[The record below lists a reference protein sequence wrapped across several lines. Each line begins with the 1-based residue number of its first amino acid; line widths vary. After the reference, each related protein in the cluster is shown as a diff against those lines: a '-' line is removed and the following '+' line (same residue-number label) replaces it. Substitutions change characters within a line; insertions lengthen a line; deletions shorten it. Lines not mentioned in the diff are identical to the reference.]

1 MKLPLINAQNEK
13 HASERLAPF
22 YQSELIPAEKKA
34 YLTALEKSQGP
45 YMAIEGQD
53 GHIQYM
59 LDAASQIATLGLG
72 FNPSVFMGV
81 AHFLE
86 AWTNNPQTKT
96 FKQVH
101 RALVKFLKR
110 KTCWE
115 NIFLTYVNSGA
126 EANETA
132 LGYAY
137 KERGNKW
144 ANKVLAFE
152 GSFHGRMMVTL
163 SSTWNKSKR
172 EPFEWPEFL
181 TEYCPFPEL
190 PGDEIHQPIP
200 DGWRKFWDNASKKNF
215 TVPAKW
221 LKDPVLKREV
231 ECLKEVRTKLCTG
244 NIFALITETMQC
256 EGGDRYSSD
265 RFHTALILMCRSFNV
280 KVIHDEVQTGF
291 HLGREFFWHQALQ
304 MKDLDGSPLNPDYVT
319 CAKKAQV
326 GMVLS
331 HKRMDKT
338 VDQFQVASVIRGYLH
353 GVALDQMQE
362 RILSIEEDT
371 RARLDKLIKK
381 YAPHLTRPRVMG
393 LAFAVETP
401 SAEICNKF
409 IAERFK
415 HGLLYYPAGDR
426 TLRFRLNTAFT
437 SSDLD
442 FLFHELDVLC
452 DKIFNNK
459 EAPVPA
465 DVETK
470 ERGNNNLYDWH
481 RLLLDLKW
489 DNFNKQAVSQEDS
502 WKRIANLF
510 KESTGHDLV
519 AVNSDNFETYRARIE
534 NLQTQTY
541 EPARQ
546 TPIEKFE
553 KVAADPFGLA
563 LAVEQDNNLVA
574 IVFASPLKRH
584 PLDRGLR
591 IDPFFEDEKSIYVID
606 TTVADGHQGEGL
618 GRFMKYAL
626 TAWAKALDFNR
637 IQGRNRDRMA
647 ASMLSINL
655 SLGAYEL
662 NYLKEDYPD
671 FERYRDVVYYSC
683 PLKWQKPA
691 LSLASAIDS
700 LVGHTSLDKKW
711 MHEHLAT
718 INNKICLSNFV
729 SYSFMQDVE
738 KIFQLMPSDLRHG
751 YTCSGQS
758 EAVDKAA
765 KSLWYVSDKYTNRM
779 LTFKSHYFGK
789 GSFLARSLSDHTDP
803 YFKVDHL
810 ETPEAA
816 NHEQILEQIEELTNK
831 NKYLA
836 IWLEPLPQ
844 KTMEPVPYKFLLELR
859 RICREKN
866 INLVYNETAAQAYRF
881 NGKNYFASNDPAI
894 TPDASIVFLGGQA
907 AMTFVRRD
915 RFVEKPLMM
924 ISTWDGDEFSFATYV
939 RGMEKLVREHDGYIK
954 MGREFETKLRKMLDN
969 HIGLQL
975 NLSGPRGWI
984 TGTLPHSLRR
994 LFKEEGERHIVC
1006 ATYEAMAE
1014 FVKEWN
1020 WEGQP

>member
-1 MKLPLINAQNEK
+1 MKLPLINAQDEA
-13 HASERLAPF
+13 HAAKRLAPF
-22 YQSELIPAEKKA
+22 YEAELIPAEKKA
-34 YLTALEKSQGP
+34 YLTELEKSEGP
-45 YMAIEGQD
+45 YMAIEGSD
-53 GHIQYM
+53 GQTHYM
-59 LDAASQIATLGLG
+59 MDAASQIATLGLG

-86 AWTNNPQTKT
+86 SWTNNPNTKT

-110 KTCWE
+110 KTKWE
-115 NIFLTYVNSGA
+115 NLFLTYVNSGA

-200 DGWRKFWDNASKKNF
+200 EGWRKFWDNASKKNF

-221 LKDPVLKREV
+221 LKDPVLKSEV
-231 ECLKEVRTKLCTG
+231 EALKEVRTKLCTG
-244 NIFALITETMQC
+244 NIFAVITETMQC

-280 KVIHDEVQTGF
+280 KVVHDEVQTGF
-291 HLGREFFWHQALQ
+291 HLGREFFWHHALK
-304 MKDLDGSPLNPDYVT
+304 MKDLDGSQLNPDYVT

-331 HKRMDKT
+331 HKKMDK
-338 VDQFQVASVIRGYLH
+338 VPDQFQVASVIRGYLH
-353 GVALDQMQE
+353 GMALDQMQD

-371 RARLDKLIKK
+371 RKRLNALIEK
-381 YAPHLTRPRVMG
+381 YPNHLTRPRVMG

-401 SAEICNKF
+401 SAELCTKF

-426 TLRFRLNTAFT
+426 TLRFRLNTAF
-437 SSDLD
+437 SSDDMD
-442 FLFHELDVLC
+442 FLFNEMDVLC
-452 DKIFNNK
+452 DKIFNGK
-459 EAPVPA
+459 EAPCPNSV
-465 DVETK
+465 DTK
-470 ERGNNNLYDWH
+470 ERGTSNLYDWH
-481 RLLLDLKW
+481 RLLLDLKL
-489 DNFNKQAVSQEDS
+489 DNYNGISADS
-502 WKRIANLF
+502 NAAWEKTCKLF
-510 KESTGHDLV
+510 KEATTHDLV
-519 AVNSDNFETYRARIE
+519 SVDESNFSHYRARIE
-534 NLQTQTY
+534 KLQQDTY

-546 TPIEKFE
+546 TDIEKFE
-553 KVAADPFGLA
+553 KVANDPFGLA
-563 LAVEQDNNLVA
+563 LAVESDGELIA

-606 TTVADGHQGEGL
+606 TTVANDYQGGGL
-618 GRFMKYAL
+618 GRFLKYAL
-626 TAWAKALDFNR
+626 TAWASAKDFNR

-655 SLGAYEL
+655 SLGGYEL

-671 FERYRDVVYYSC
+671 FERYRDVVYYTC
-683 PLKWQKPA
+683 PLKWTKPP
-691 LSLASAIDS
+691 LSLHSAIDS
-700 LVGHTSLDKKW
+700 HIGHSTLDKEW
-711 MHEHLAT
+711 MRKSLIT
-718 INNKICLSNFV
+718 VNNKICLSNFV
-729 SYSFMQDVE
+729 SHDFLTNVE
-738 KIFQLMPSDLRHG
+738 KISNQMPKELRHG
-751 YTCSGQS
+751 YSCSGQS
-758 EAVDKAA
+758 EAVDKVA

-779 LTFKSHYFGK
+779 LTFKLHSFGK
-789 GSFLARSLSDHTDP
+789 GSFLSRSLSDHNDP

-810 ETPEAA
+810 DTPVAA

-836 IWLEPLPQ
+836 IWIEPLPQ
-844 KTMEPVPYKFLLELR
+844 KTMEPVPYKFLIELR
-859 RICREKN
+859 RLTKEKG
-866 INLVYNETAAQAYRF
+866 INLVFNETGAQAFRF
-881 NGKNYFASNDPAI
+881 NSKNYFASNDAAI
-894 TPDASIVFLGGQA
+894 TPDASMVFLGGQA
-907 AMTFVRRD
+907 GMAFVRREK
-915 RFVEKPLMM
+915 FVDKPLMM
-924 ISTWDGDEFSFATYV
+924 ISTWDGDEFSFASYV
-939 RGMEKLVREHDGYIK
+939 RGMERMITQHDDYIK
-954 MGREFETKLRKMLDN
+954 LARDFESKLKKMLDN
-969 HIGLQL
+969 HIGLQFG
-975 NLSGPRGWI
+975 LSGPRGWI
-984 TGTLPHSLRR
+984 TGTLPYSLRR
-994 LFKEEGERHIVC
+994 LFKEEGDRHILC
-1006 ATYEAMAE
+1006 ASFDAMAE
-1014 FVKEWN
+1014 FVKEWA
-1020 WEGQP
+1020 WEENA

>member
-1 MKLPLINAQNEK
+1 MKLPLINSQDEK
-13 HASERLAPF
+13 HANDRLAPF
-22 YQSELIPAEKKA
+22 YQAELIPAEKKA

-53 GHIQYM
+53 GETHYM

-86 AWTNNPQTKT
+86 AWTNNPHTKT
-96 FKQVH
+96 FKQIH
-101 RALVKFLKR
+101 RALVKFFKR
-110 KTCWE
+110 KTGWE
-115 NIFLTYVNSGA
+115 NIFLSYLNSGA

-132 LGYAY
+132 LGFAY

-200 DGWRKFWDNASKKNF
+200 EGWRKFWDNASKKNF
-215 TVPAKW
+215 SVPAKW
-221 LKDPVLKREV
+221 LKDPVLKKEV

-244 NIFALITETMQC
+244 NIFSVITETMQC

-291 HLGREFFWHQALQ
+291 HLGREFFWHQALK
-304 MKDLDGSPLNPDYVT
+304 MKDIDGSPLNPDYVT

-326 GMVLS
+326 GLVLS
-331 HKRMDKT
+331 HKRIDKT
-338 VDQFQVASVIRGYLH
+338 PDQFQVASAIRGYLH
-353 GVALDQMQE
+353 GVALDQMQD
-362 RILSIEEDT
+362 RILKIEEDT
-371 RARLDKLIKK
+371 RERLNKLVAKYSDK
-381 YAPHLTRPRVMG
+381 LTRPRVMG

-401 SAEICNKF
+401 SAELCNKF

-426 TLRFRLNTAFT
+426 TLRFRLNTAFSQT
-437 SSDLD
+437 DLD
-442 FLFHELDVLC
+442 FLFNELDVLC

-459 EAPVPA
+459 EAPLP
-465 DVETK
+465 DSVEVK
-470 ERGNNNLYDWH
+470 ERGVSNLYDWH
-481 RLLLDLKW
+481 KLLLNLKW
-489 DNFNKQAVSQEDS
+489 DSFQNKNTPSGEA
-502 WKRIANLF
+502 WKQIEKLF
-510 KESTGHDLV
+510 EEATGHTLV
-519 AVNSDNFETYRARIE
+519 SVDENNFEEYRSRIE
-534 NLQTQTY
+534 KLQTDTY

-546 TPIEKFE
+546 TDISKFE
-553 KVAADPFGLA
+553 KVAKDPFGLA
-563 LAVEQDNNLVA
+563 LAVEQNGTLIA

-606 TTVADGHQGEGL
+606 TTVANGHQGEGL

-626 TAWAKALDFNR
+626 TAWAAAKDFNR

-671 FERYRDVVYYSC
+671 FERYRDVVYYTC
-683 PLKWQKPA
+683 PLKWKKPA
-691 LSLASAIDS
+691 LSLCNAIDS
-700 LVGHTSLDKKW
+700 LVTPASLDNQW
-711 MHEHLAT
+711 MNENLSLV
-718 INNKICLSNFV
+718 NNKICLSNFV
-729 SYSFMQDVE
+729 SHSFLVNVE
-738 KIFQLMPSDLRHG
+738 KISKLMPKELRHS

-758 EAVDKAA
+758 EAVDKVA

-779 LTFKSHYFGK
+779 LTFKQHYFGK
-789 GSFLARSLSDHTDP
+789 GSFLARSLSDHSDP

-810 ETPEAA
+810 DTPVAA

-836 IWLEPLPQ
+836 IWIEPLPQ
-844 KTMEPVPYKFLLELR
+844 KTMEPVPYKLLLELR
-859 RICREKN
+859 RICTEKG
-866 INLVYNETAAQAYRF
+866 INLVFNETGAQAYRF
-881 NGKNYFASNDPAI
+881 NGKNYFASGDKAI
-894 TPDASIVFLGGQA
+894 TPDASMVFLGGQA
-907 AMTFVRRD
+907 GMAFVRRD
-915 RFVEKPLMM
+915 RFVDKPLMM
-924 ISTWDGDEFSFATYV
+924 ISTWDGDEFSFSSYV
-939 RGMEKLVREHDGYIK
+939 RGMEKLVSDHEAYIK
-954 MGREFETKLRKMLDN
+954 LGREFETKLKKMLDN
-969 HIGLQL
+969 HIGLQF

-984 TGTLPHSLRR
+984 TGTLPYSLRR

-1006 ATYEAMAE
+1006 ASYEAMNE
-1014 FVKEWN
+1014 FVKEWA
-1020 WEGQP
+1020 WDETI

>member
-1 MKLPLINAQNEK
+1 MKLDLINSQAEK
-13 HASERLAPF
+13 HANDRLAHF
-22 YQSELIPAEKKA
+22 YGQKLIPAEKKA
-34 YLTALEKSQGP
+34 YLTDLEKSEGP

-53 GHIQYM
+53 GQTQFM
-59 LDAASQIATLGLG
+59 MDAASQIATLGLG

-86 AWTNNPQTKT
+86 AWTNNPHTKT

-101 RALVKFLKR
+101 KAFTQFLKR
-110 KTCWE
+110 KTNWE
-115 NIFLTYVNSGA
+115 NLFVNYVNSGA

-200 DGWRKFWDNASKKNF
+200 EGWRKFWDNASKKNF

-221 LKDPVLKREV
+221 LKDPVLKLEV

-244 NIFALITETMQC
+244 NIFAVITETMQC

-280 KVIHDEVQTGF
+280 KVVHDEVQTGF
-291 HLGREFFWHQALQ
+291 HLGRDFFWHKSLK
-304 MKDLDGSPLNPDYVT
+304 MKDIDGSQLNPDFVT

-331 HKRMDKT
+331 HKKMDKT
-338 VDQFQVASVIRGYLH
+338 ADQFQVASTIRGYLH
-353 GVALDQMQE
+353 GIALDQIQD
-362 RILSIEEDT
+362 RIISIEEDT
-371 RARLDKLIKK
+371 RDRLDKLVKK
-381 YAPHLTRPRVMG
+381 YSPHLTRPRVMG

-401 SAEICNKF
+401 SAELCNKF
-409 IAERFK
+409 IAERFN

-426 TLRFRLNTAFT
+426 TLRFRLNTAFAKE
-437 SSDLD
+437 DLD
-442 FLFHELDVLC
+442 FLFHEMDVLC
-452 DKIFNNK
+452 DKIFNNVS
-459 EAPVPA
+459 AVQPTSA
-465 DVETK
+465 ITK
-470 ERGNNNLYDWH
+470 ERGTTNLYGWH
-481 RLLLDLKW
+481 RLLIDLKW
-489 DNFNKQAVSQEDS
+489 DNYQNKSIDHQAA
-502 WKRIANLF
+502 WKQIGKLF
-510 KESTGHDLV
+510 LESTKHSLV
-519 AVNSDNFETYRARIE
+519 AVDETNFEKYRDRIQS
-534 NLQTQTY
+534 LQESTY

-546 TPIEKFE
+546 TDISKFE
-553 KVAADPFGLA
+553 KVATDPFGIA
-563 LAVEQDNNLVA
+563 LAVEKNDELIA

-591 IDPFFEDEKSIYVID
+591 IDPYFEDEKSIYVID
-606 TTVADGHQGEGL
+606 TTVANDFQGGGL
-618 GRFMKYAL
+618 GRFLKYAL
-626 TAWAKALDFNR
+626 TAWAAAKDFNR

-655 SLGAYEL
+655 SLGGYEL

-671 FERYRDVVYYSC
+671 FEKYRDVVYYTC
-683 PLKWQKPA
+683 PLKWKKPP
-691 LSLASAIDS
+691 LSLYSAIDS
-700 LVGHTSLDKKW
+700 LVGHSTLDKEW
-711 MHEHLAT
+711 MRKSLVT

-729 SYSFMQDVE
+729 SHNFLVDVE
-738 KIFQLMPSDLRHG
+738 KISKQMPQELRHG

-758 EAVDKAA
+758 ESVDKVA

-779 LTFKSHYFGK
+779 LTFKQHLFGK
-789 GSFLARSLSDHTDP
+789 GSFLSRSLSDHNDP

-810 ETPEAA
+810 ETPTTA

-836 IWLEPLPQ
+836 IWIEPLPQ
-844 KTMEPVPYKFLLELR
+844 KTMEAVPYKFLMELR
-859 RICREKN
+859 RLSKEKG
-866 INLVYNETAAQAYRF
+866 INLVFNETGAQAYRF
-881 NGKNYFASNDPAI
+881 NSKNYFASNDLAI
-894 TPDASIVFLGGQA
+894 TPDASMVFLGGQA
-907 AMTFVRRD
+907 AMAFVRKEL
-915 RFVEKPLMM
+915 FIEKPLMM
-924 ISTWDGDEFSFATYV
+924 ISTWDGDEFSFASYV
-939 RGMEKLVREHDGYIK
+939 MGMEKLIQDHDAYIK
-954 MGREFETKLRKMLDN
+954 LARDFESKLKKMLDN
-969 HIGLQL
+969 HIGLQFG
-975 NLSGPRGWI
+975 LSGPRGWI
-984 TGTLPHSLRR
+984 AGTLPYSLRK
-994 LFKEEGERHIVC
+994 LFKEEGDRHILC
-1006 ATYEAMAE
+1006 ATYEAMDE
-1014 FVKEWN
+1014 FVREWA
-1020 WEGQP
+1020 WEENS